1 MVIIM
6 VNNMNTVPPFLEAQD
21 LRVDF
26 SVLRGSSHTSI
37 HAVRGVSFTLERGGV
52 LGIVGESG
60 SGKSVSTQAIPA
72 LLPRSAVVSGSIHY
86 EGRELIGLDAGDMRE
101 YRGRKIG
108 MIFQEPGRSYDPLQN
123 IGSVFFETFRNSEP
137 RIRREAS
144 DERAA
149 ALLLETGLERGRER
163 LVNFPHQFSGGQLQ
177 RIGIA
182 LALAQGCEL
191 LIADEPTTALDV
203 TIQKQIVN
211 LLKTLRL
218 KRSISIIFIS
228 HDIDLVADI
237 SDRIMVMY
245 GGLVMES
252 AEARTIA
259 DHPLHPYTRALL
271 AASPKFGS
279 HYSRERLVSIPG
291 KVTDPAK
298 PEPGC
303 PFAPRCPEARN
314 KAGSPAGPDCAEGI
328 PPLVPVDRKN
338 DGINDNTGNPAV
350 PRELRCVRINEQY
363 YCGEVRYG
371 DS

>member
-1 MVIIM
+1 
-6 VNNMNTVPPFLEAQD
+6 MNTVLPLLEVRD
-21 LRVDF
+21 LTVEF
-26 SVLRGSSHTSI
+26 SVLRGFTRAVI
-37 HAVRGVSFTLERGGV
+37 QAVRGVSFTLERGGV

-72 LLPRSAVVSGSIHY
+72 LLPKNASVSGSIRY
-86 EGRELIGLDAGDMRE
+86 RGRELTALDSGALRE
-101 YRGRKIG
+101 YRGGKIG

-123 IGSVFFETFRNSEP
+123 MSAVFFETFRNSDP
-137 RIRREAS
+137 TIRRRES
-144 DERAA
+144 DEKAT

-211 LLKTLRL
+211 LLKALRRG
-218 KRSISIIFIS
+218 RSISIIFIS

-252 AEARTIA
+252 AEARAIVSQ
-259 DHPLHPYTRALL
+259 PLHPYTRALL
-271 AASPKFGS
+271 GASPRFGS
-279 HYSRERLVSIPG
+279 HYSRQRLVPIPG
-291 KVTDPAK
+291 KVTDPAN

-303 PFAPRCPEARN
+303 PFAPRCPEA
-314 KAGSPAGPDCAEGI
+314 APGCTADI
-328 PPLVPVDRKN
+328 PPLAALN
-338 DGINDNTGNPAV
+338 AGGGAAAF
-350 PRELRCVRINEQY
+350 RELRCVRMNARRHD
-363 YCGEVRYG
+363 GRPHAG
-371 DS
+371 D

>member
-1 MVIIM
+1 
-6 VNNMNTVPPFLEAQD
+6 
-21 LRVDF
+21 
-26 SVLRGSSHTSI
+26 
-37 HAVRGVSFTLERGGV
+37 VSFTLERGGV

-72 LLPRSAVVSGSIHY
+72 LLPKSAGVAGSIRY
-86 EGRELIGLDAGDMRE
+86 EGKELTGLDAKALRE

-123 IGSVFFETFRNSEP
+123 IGGVFLETFRNSDP
-137 RIRREAS
+137 KITREAS
-144 DERAA
+144 NSKAA
-149 ALLLETGLERGRER
+149 ALLLETGLEQGRER
-163 LVNFPHQFSGGQLQ
+163 LTNFPHQFSGGQLQ

-211 LLKTLRL
+211 LLKTLRRT
-218 KRSISIIFIS
+218 RSISIIFIS
-228 HDIDLVADI
+228 HDVDLVADI

-252 AEARTIA
+252 AEALTIA
-259 DHPLHPYTRALL
+259 ARPLHPYTRALL
-271 AASPKFGS
+271 AASPRFGS

-291 KVTDPAK
+291 KVTNPAN

-303 PFAPRCPEARN
+303 PFAPRCPECVHTSYA
-314 KAGSPAGPDCAEGI
+314 KMCTAAI
-328 PPLVPVDRKN
+328 PPLVTVN
-338 DGINDNTGNPAV
+338 QETGAAFPH
-350 PRELRCVRINEQY
+350 ELRCVRLNAHIPEEARH
-363 YCGEVRYG
+363 GG
-371 DS
+371 H